1 MSFDNKLKDYFAS
14 VNIKLSGKPAEHLTH
29 IYADYVE
36 IVSLFSNQNYVS
48 TSDILDR
55 FRDEGIITKKKKDDE
70 QASENDKNEQWI
82 NTIFQIVNEREYLYT
97 ADYPFDILGNNK
109 IKLKSQDQLTDKNRL
124 YIFLLLASSLNVFGL
139 FESELTSEF
148 ELVCYHALAKYLPSH
163 ATVKSF
169 GKNSEYTGSATEK
182 IIKLASDLKV
192 KVNDDFLNKISA
204 KGNQER
210 GLDIIGWISFSDD
223 VANHF
228 SLFCQCA
235 CGKEWYKKIT
245 ETRRYERYY
254 KFYCNKPSHAMFIPY
269 SLINFQ
275 DSDFYQADELGTDT
289 LLFERK
295 RILNY
300 IEDFTFFNALDS
312 KKLVD
317 DCIDFEEDVV

>member
-1 MSFDNKLKDYFAS
+1 MNFENKLQDYFAS
-14 VNIKLSGKPAEHLTH
+14 ANIKLSDKPAEHLTH

-55 FRDEGIITKKKKDDE
+55 FRDELIITQKKKDDE
-70 QASENDKNEQWI
+70 QAVENDKNEQWI
-82 NTIFQIVNEREYLYT
+82 DSIFQVLNEREYLYIE
-97 ADYPFDILGNNK
+97 DYPYEMLGNNK
-109 IKLKSQDQLTDKNRL
+109 IKLKGMAQLTDKNKL
-124 YIFLLLASSLNVFGL
+124 YIFLLLASSLNVFGI

-148 ELVCYHALAKYLPSH
+148 ELVCFHTLAKYLPSH

-169 GKNSEYTGSATEK
+169 GKNSEYTGTAIEK
-182 IIKLASDLKV
+182 ITNLAKDLKV
-192 KVNDDFLNKISA
+192 NIDDNFLKKISA

-210 GLDIIGWISFSDD
+210 GLDIVGWISFSDN
-223 VANHF
+223 VSNHF

-235 CGKEWYKKIT
+235 CGKEWYKKLT

-254 KFYCNKPSHAMFIPY
+254 KFHCNKPNHALFVPY

-295 RILNY
+295 RILNF
-300 IEDFTFFNALDS
+300 IDDTTFFNSLLS

-317 DCIDFEEDVV
+317 NCIEFEEDIV